1 MTILLDPHRKITAV
15 SINADA
21 ESMGKAIMEN
31 TGDSITESMMKANLA
46 VLFGGRNAE
55 RIVFGEHSTGCAAD
69 YKEARQ
75 LASAMVNDL
84 AMGELGACFW

>member
-1 MTILLDPHRKITAV
+1 
-15 SINADA
+15 
-21 ESMGKAIMEN
+21 
-31 TGDSITESMMKANLA
+31 MMKANLA